1 MDIACNESGLMSEA
15 LAKAAPA
22 TRPPDSGAYRRLV
35 ERARDL
41 VPALRER
48 AAANEANRGLLP
60 ETLSELHE
68 AGLFRF
74 LQPQRV
80 GGAEL
85 DYVALV
91 DLGAE
96 IARGDA
102 SVAWVVTN
110 LASHHWMLAMWP
122 QAAQDLLWGADPDV
136 LIASSFVFPAGKA
149 ERVAGGYKLSGR
161 WPFSSGVDCSTWNM
175 LAGQVRTEDGG
186 APEHRIFLVPESDY
200 QMLDTWHASGLA
212 GTASHDVVIEEAF
225 VAEEMTVSVAGLKG
239 GPTPGAAANPSPL
252 YRIPVFALFPHIL
265 TGPALG
271 NAEAV
276 LQDFTAAM
284 RGRVSNYSG
293 ASLAQFQTMQMRIAE
308 AGTRLDAARL
318 TMRAACLE
326 AAEEAGA
333 GIVPDMD
340 RKLAIRRD
348 AAFAVGL
355 CTEAV
360 DILYR
365 AAGARALYTKDS
377 LQRRFRDAHA
387 VAAHISFNFDVAGP
401 AWGRIALG
409 LEADNPTL

>member
-1 MDIACNESGLMSEA
+1 MSEA
-15 LAKAAPA
+15 IATVTPA
-22 TRPPDSGAYRRLV
+22 LHLPESGAYRDLM
-35 ERARDL
+35 ERAR
-41 VPALRER
+41 ALAPSLAER
-48 AAANEANRGLLP
+48 AAKNEAARGILP
-60 ETLSELHE
+60 ETLAELHA

-85 DYVALV
+85 DYVSLV
-91 DLGAE
+91 DIGAE
-96 IARGDA
+96 LARGDA

-122 QAAQDLLWGADPDV
+122 AAAQEELWGADPDV

-149 ERVAGGYKLSGR
+149 ERVPGGYRLSGR

-175 LAGQVRTEDGG
+175 LAGQVRAADGG
-186 APEHRIFLVPESDY
+186 APEQRIFLVPETDY
-200 QMLDTWHASGLA
+200 RVLDTWHAAGLA

-225 VAEEMTVSVAGLKG
+225 VPEHMSVAVADLKG
-239 GPTPGAAANPSPL
+239 GPTPGSVVNPNPL

-276 LQDFTAAM
+276 LEGFTAVM
-284 RGRVSNYSG
+284 RGRISNYSG

-308 AGTRLDAARL
+308 AGARIDTARL
-318 TMRAACLE
+318 AMRAACLE
-326 AAEEAGA
+326 AGEDARAGQ
-333 GIVPDMD
+333 VPDMD

-360 DILYR
+360 DALYR
-365 AAGARALYTKDS
+365 AAGARALYTKDE

-401 AWGRIALG
+401 AWGRVALG

>member
-1 MDIACNESGLMSEA
+1 MSEA
-15 LAKAAPA
+15 IATVTPA
-22 TRPPDSGAYRRLV
+22 LRLPESDAYRDLM
-35 ERARDL
+35 ERAR
-41 VPALRER
+41 ALAPSLAER
-48 AAANEANRGLLP
+48 AAKNEAARGLLP
-60 ETLSELHE
+60 ETLAELHA

-85 DYVALV
+85 DYVALI

-96 IARGDA
+96 LARGDA
-102 SVAWVVTN
+102 SVAWVATN

-122 QAAQDLLWGADPDV
+122 GEAQEELWGADPDV

-149 ERVAGGYKLSGR
+149 ERVPGGYRLSGR

-175 LAGQVRTEDGG
+175 LAGQVRAADGG
-186 APEHRIFLVPESDY
+186 APEPRIFLVPKTDY
-200 QMLDTWHASGLA
+200 RVLDTWHASGLA
-212 GTASHDVVIEEAF
+212 GTASHDVAIEEAF
-225 VAEEMTVSVAGLKG
+225 VPEHMSVAVADLKG
-239 GPTPGAAANPSPL
+239 GPTPGSVVNPNPL

-271 NAEAV
+271 NAEAM
-276 LQDFTAAM
+276 LEGFTAVM
-284 RGRVSNYSG
+284 RGRISNYSG

-308 AGTRLDAARL
+308 AGARIDTARL
-318 TMRAACLE
+318 AMRAACLE
-326 AAEEAGA
+326 AGEDARAGQ
-333 GIVPDMD
+333 VLDMD

-360 DILYR
+360 DALYR
-365 AAGARALYTKDS
+365 AAGARALYTKDE

-401 AWGRIALG
+401 AWGRVALG

>member
-1 MDIACNESGLMSEA
+1 MSETLSSA
-15 LAKAAPA
+15 SP
-22 TRPPDSGAYRRLV
+22 TPRTPETGAYKRLM
-35 ERARDL
+35 EQARAL
-41 VPALRER
+41 VPALAER
-48 AAANEANRGLLP
+48 AAANEANRGILP
-60 ETLSELHE
+60 ETLQDLHQ

-85 DYVALV
+85 DIVALV

-96 IARGDA
+96 LARGDA

-110 LASHHWMLAMWP
+110 IGSHHWMLAMWP
-122 QAAQDLLWGADPDV
+122 EAAQDLLWGADPDV

-149 ERVAGGYKLSGR
+149 ERADGGYRLSGR

-175 LAGQVRTEDGG
+175 LAGMVAAPGGG

-200 QMLDTWHASGLA
+200 QVLDTWHASGLA
-212 GTASHDVVIEEAF
+212 GTASHDVVMEETF
-225 VAEEMTVSVAGLKG
+225 VPEHMSVAVADLKG
-239 GPTPGAAANPSPL
+239 EPTPGSLANPNPL
-252 YRIPVFALFPHIL
+252 YRLPLFALFPHVL

-271 NAEAV
+271 NAEIV
-276 LQDFTAAM
+276 LEDFTAAM

-293 ASLAQFQTMQMRIAE
+293 GGLAQFQTMQMRIAE
-308 AGTRLDAARL
+308 AGARIDAARL
-318 TMRAACLE
+318 MMRAACLD
-326 AAEEAGA
+326 AADDARAGA
-333 GIVPDMD
+333 VPDLD
-340 RKLAIRRD
+340 RKLCIRRD

-360 DILYR
+360 DILNR
-365 AAGARALYTKDS
+365 AAGARALYTRDS

-401 AWGRIALG
+401 AWGRLALG
-409 LEADNPTL
+409 LEVDNPTL